1 MGHLGSFG
9 AAVKEL
15 DPSSLDTFDFFGET
29 FTVSGVIPSMLM
41 LQLGASAT
49 GKIEEAEGLAAVW
62 EAMRCSL
69 TTPEQQITNADGV
82 TTIPAD
88 GSEFSRFYKLAVA
101 HCCELEDLMRLTNAL
116 FEAQSGRPTE
126 GPQGSSPGPS
136 ATSPSSSTS
145 SSPPP
150 GFAHLTPVAR
160 VLDGSLASPSGSPAT

>member
-1 MGHLGSFG
+1 MSHLGSFG
-9 AAVKEL
+9 AAVREL
-15 DPSSLDTFDFFGET
+15 DPASLDTFEFFGEE
-29 FTVSGVIPSMLM
+29 FTVTGVIPSMLM

-69 TTPEQQITNADGV
+69 TTPEKQVTGNDGV
-82 TTIPAD
+82 TTVPAD

-126 GPQGSSPGPS
+126 GPQGSLPGPS
-136 ATSPSSSTS
+136 STSPSSSTS
-145 SSPPP
+145 SSTHPAL
-150 GFAHLTPVAR
+150 AHLRPVGQ
-160 VLDGSLASPSGSPAT
+160 VLDGSLVSPSGSPAI